1 MNLAQF
7 NWKIKNV
14 LCWWITDTSMN
25 IFILNVHTVISE
37 ISTKAFFVAKNFL
50 WIKKCIESWDRI
62 RLVLSDYIAKA
73 AMEIS
78 KLSFNAFVSNTGQRL
93 QMLAVVLN
101 WSWHI
106 CTFLYQKYL
115 EKVSSIKTDASEFFN
130 TKFGKFVY
138 SLKEIGSSCYS
149 YTYVYK
155 YIYSYICIKMCIS
168 IYHMFKIRVMLF
180 FRSKALYYL
189 TDFSKI

>member
-1 MNLAQF
+1 MYRKLRSNTTGVVRLYCQSS
-7 NWKIKNV
+7 NGNIKA
-14 LCWWITDTSMN
+14 
-25 IFILNVHTVISE
+25 VIQRFCS
-37 ISTKAFFVAKNFL
+37 
-50 WIKKCIESWDRI
+50 
-62 RLVLSDYIAKA
+62 
-73 AMEIS
+73 
-78 KLSFNAFVSNTGQRL
+78 TGQRL